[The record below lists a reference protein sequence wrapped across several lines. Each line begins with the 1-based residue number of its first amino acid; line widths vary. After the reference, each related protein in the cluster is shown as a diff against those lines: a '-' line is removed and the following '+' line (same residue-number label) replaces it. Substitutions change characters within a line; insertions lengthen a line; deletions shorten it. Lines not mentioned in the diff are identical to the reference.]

1 MFQGAAGKLGWAGLG
16 WMLEAVVW
24 QRWCPETSE
33 VCWRSQVSAAQCGIW
48 GGYPLW
54 GNLCCWSL
62 PAALHDTVSPG
73 LPGAEANR
81 SLHPG
86 SYPRALLKSSIVLVI
101 PHAYGVDLSES
112 RGIHQQQ
119 L

>member
-1 MFQGAAGKLGWAGLG
+1 MFAGSSWEAGLDVG
-16 WMLEAVVW
+16 GCGMAEVMS
-24 QRWCPETSE
+24 WCPETLD
-33 VCWRSQVSAAQCGIW
+33 VCWRRQVSAAQCGIW

-54 GNLCCWSL
+54 GNLCCWSF

-81 SLHPG
+81 SLHPD
-86 SYPRALLKSSIVLVI
+86 SYPRALLKSSIVLVV

>member
-1 MFQGAAGKLGWAGLG
+1 MCAGEGRSLLPSVGSGGVSPCGVTSAAGPFLL
-16 WMLEAVVW
+16 
-24 QRWCPETSE
+24 
-33 VCWRSQVSAAQCGIW
+33 
-48 GGYPLW
+48 
-54 GNLCCWSL
+54 LCM
-62 PAALHDTVSPG
+62 TVSPG

-119 L
+119 

>member
-1 MFQGAAGKLGWAGLG
+1 M
-16 WMLEAVVW
+16 
-24 QRWCPETSE
+24 
-33 VCWRSQVSAAQCGIW
+33 
-48 GGYPLW
+48 
-54 GNLCCWSL
+54 
-62 PAALHDTVSPG
+62 TVSPG

-119 L
+119 